1 MNKSLENQIEN
12 MIDGI
17 IGENIHILINH
28 QFGNQVIQS
37 VITSWNDISEI
48 MLLIKSKMCS
58 LSNGKY

>member
-48 MLLIKSKMCS
+48 MLLIKS
-58 LSNGKY
+58 